1 MKDDVIARRA
11 SLLQHLTAVS
21 FVLAIRSLPGY
32 EDIDIGF
39 VSVQLYFCI
48 LLNFCLILFFDFSI
62 KWPNDIY
69 YAKKVKLGG
78 IILNTF
84 IMGYE
89 TILNIGEYPFYQF
102 FNIFIFVC
110 V

>member
-32 EDIDIGF
+32 EDIDIGY
-39 VSVQLYFCI
+39 VSVNLYFI
-48 LLNFCLILFFDFSI
+48 FFGSQIHLHFVCFSI

-84 IMGYE
+84 VMGCE
-89 TILNIGEYPFYQF
+89 TILNIGECSKYLFTNCF
-102 FNIFIFVC
+102 KI
-110 V
+110 